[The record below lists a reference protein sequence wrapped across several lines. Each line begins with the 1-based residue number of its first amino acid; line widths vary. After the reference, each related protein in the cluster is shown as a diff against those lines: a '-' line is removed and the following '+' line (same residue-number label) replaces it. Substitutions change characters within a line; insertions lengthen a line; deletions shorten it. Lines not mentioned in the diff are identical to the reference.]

1 MEHVRDVVVVGAG
14 AAGLVAAAEL
24 GRRGVDDVL
33 VLERG
38 EGVGASWR
46 SRYEGLRLNTI
57 RQFSRVR
64 GLRIRRAMGRYLSR
78 EAFIAYL
85 EDYAR
90 HSGIDVRCEVTAQRV
105 DRAGDDHW
113 RVATN
118 ADELTVR
125 HVVIAAGWGPP
136 PGMAGGPRRGSLPP
150 GGDAPPPRRT
160 PPHP

>member
-24 GRRGVDDVL
+24 GRGGMDDVL

-64 GLRIRRAMGRYLSR
+64 GLRIRRAMGRYPSR

-90 HSGIDVRCEVTAQRV
+90 HGGIDVRCEVTAQRV

-113 RVATN
+113 RGPPTP
-118 ADELTVR
+118 DPLPPPPR
-125 HVVIAAGWGPP
+125 PIAAGGGPP
-136 PGMAGGPRRGSLPP
+136 PARRGGPARQK
-150 GGDAPPPRRT
+150 
-160 PPHP
+160 